1 MVIWVQ
7 NVTEELF
14 LDSLLKNKKATV
26 FPKYVSKESCILTK
40 LKDIHREKGPSNEIP
55 ALTKGINKEIWVVG
69 TSNQFFIRDS

>member
-26 FPKYVSKESCILTK
+26 FSKYVSRESCILTE
-40 LKDIHREKGPSNEIP
+40 LKDTHREKGPLNETP
-55 ALTKGINKEIWVVG
+55 ALTEGINMKIWVVG
-69 TSNQFFIRDS
+69 TSNQLFIRDC